1 MDGLSPPSPPTEGH
15 RHLPGA
21 LPCPSLFQSK
31 GGSFLLNNI
40 QMQNPYRGG
49 LLFWLLLWLL
59 FLLMLITISAVLK
72 PVALIKHAST
82 RGGNWRCSLL
92 AGARLGRLFGGSIF
106 RAGRP
111 DCPLTQICSIN
122 THYSTWWWWWWGGA
136 GGMFIRSGKG
146 ALGSKDGKRR
156 EKEGKKQEGSS
167 EEEERRGGR
176 APEGKWGAHATNLP
190 LWLQF
195 WAHPSCIGWRPTED
209 TSQGR
214 GDTRTTTFL
223 FQASEHHRPGVYAP
237 GPSRTPSPRPPAG
250 LGLTVCA
257 AAAAL
262 LARRGGRAIG
272 EGGPVPTPLRGAPAP
287 SPGEAWSWRTAL
299 SPPRPGSHAQEETK
313 EGQGRESHPDPVAP
327 PHPSG

>member
-122 THYSTWWWWWWGGA
+122 THYSTWWWWWGGCWGDVYPVWE
-136 GGMFIRSGKG
+136 RSSGKQG
-146 ALGSKDGKRR
+146 RKKEGKRR
-156 EKEGKKQEGSS
+156 KKA
-167 EEEERRGGR
+167 RR
-176 APEGKWGAHATNLP
+176 K
-190 LWLQF
+190 F
-195 WAHPSCIGWRPTED
+195 W
-209 TSQGR
+209 GR
-214 GDTRTTTFL
+214 GAQGWAGSRGEVRGPRHESSFVAAVL
-223 FQASEHHRPGVYAP
+223 GSPKLHRVASN
-237 GPSRTPSPRPPAG
+237 
-250 LGLTVCA
+250 
-257 AAAAL
+257 
-262 LARRGGRAIG
+262 RG
-272 EGGPVPTPLRGAPAP
+272 
-287 SPGEAWSWRTAL
+287 
-299 SPPRPGSHAQEETK
+299 H
-313 EGQGRESHPDPVAP
+313 
-327 PHPSG
+327 